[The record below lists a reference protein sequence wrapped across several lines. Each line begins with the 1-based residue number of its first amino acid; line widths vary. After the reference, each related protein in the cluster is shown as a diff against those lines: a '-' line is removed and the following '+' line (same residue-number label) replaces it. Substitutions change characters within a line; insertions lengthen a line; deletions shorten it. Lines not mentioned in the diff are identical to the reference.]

1 MFEGMHIAGSGA
13 NLRQHNGQTVKIIK
27 SPAFPQFRFEWHT
40 VSRKVYLVRVGQTPE
55 IGEVF
60 AHDIDNEGQAQTAV
74 LIWLRGYRAAM
85 GHVWDDSGKLIER
98 KDVA

>member
-1 MFEGMHIAGSGA
+1 MFGGIDISGNGS
-13 NLRQHNGQTVKIIK
+13 NLRQHNGQTVKVIK
-27 SPAFPQFRFEWHT
+27 SPNFPEFRFEWHIG
-40 VSRKVYLVRVGQTPE
+40 VRKVYLVRIGQTPE

-60 AHDIDNEGQAQTAV
+60 AHDIENEGQAQTAV

-85 GHVWDDSGKLIER
+85 GHIWNENGKLIER